1 MCACKNIRN
10 PNEKQNESFDL
21 ALDHIKTVSVC
32 AWTRVRVWKEERCDC
47 RLRRGKNQTRTKG
60 NGLTKWVVEYA
71 ITSLSHNGAKH
82 ALLCVK
88 LIFLY
93 SLCIIAYFNAST
105 CLEFQ
110 DDTVIL
116 DITSINYRQNAL
128 LVTDNLQ
135 FHFIYFSMINFLL
148 ETSDTIPNDQGY
160 FVWNQ

>member
-1 MCACKNIRN
+1 MQKYKKPEWKAKWKFWLGPGPYKNS
-10 PNEKQNESFDL
+10 ECVCMNESESMKGRTL
-21 ALDHIKTVSVC
+21 WLEAKT
-32 AWTRVRVWKEERCDC
+32 REESNTYKR
-47 RLRRGKNQTRTKG
+47 

-135 FHFIYFSMINFLL
+135 FHFIYFSMINFLF
-148 ETSDTIPNDQGY
+148 ETSDPIRNDQGY